1 MGRHVD
7 RLSATGLKSKG
18 DGLHHDGR
26 GLYLQVKNGGRSW
39 VFRYMLNGKARYMGL
54 GPYPGVSLAG
64 ARREADVC
72 RKLIR
77 DSIDPIEARQQQRQ
91 ATRLEAAQ
99 SVTFDYCAKRY
110 IEDHSAG
117 WRNAKHAE
125 QWSSTLET
133 YVYPVFGSLPVQAV
147 DTALVTK
154 VLGPIWKG
162 KTETATRVRQRM
174 EAVLDWATAHG
185 YRSGDN
191 PARWRGHLDK
201 LLPKRSKVQRV
212 KHHDAMP
219 YSELPEFFAELSK
232 RGTVSAKALAFTI
245 LTAARSG
252 EVRGAI
258 RGEINKEG
266 TIWTIPGERTK
277 SGREHRVPLS
287 AQALTLLRSLDYL
300 GSDSAE
306 LLFPGTRGKPL
317 SDTAMR
323 KYLQQDMTR
332 PGLTVHGFRSTFR
345 DWAAECT
352 NFPREIAEAAL
363 AHVLRDKTEAAY
375 QRGDMLERRRM
386 LMEGWAK
393 FCTSG
398 AGAIRKV
405 LPLSAAAKRPSRQT

>member
-1 MGRHVD
+1 MGRHVEQ
-7 RLSATGLKSKG
+7 LSATGLKSKG

-39 VFRYMLNGKARYMGL
+39 VFRYTLNGQARYMGL
-54 GPYPGVSLAG
+54 GPCSGVSLAQ
-64 ARREADVC
+64 ARREAEAC
-72 RKLIR
+72 RRLLR
-77 DSIDPIEARQQQRQ
+77 EGSDPIEARQQHRQ
-91 ATRLEAAQ
+91 ASRLQAAQ
-99 SVTFDYCAKRY
+99 SLTFEYCAKRY

-117 WRNAKHAE
+117 WRNTKHGY

-147 DTALVTK
+147 DTALVSK
-154 VLGPIWKG
+154 VLSPIWKN

-174 EAVLDWATAHG
+174 EAILDWATAHG

-201 LLPKRSKVQRV
+201 LFPKRSKVQRV

-219 YSELPEFFAELSK
+219 YSELPEFFAGLSK
-232 RGTVSAKALAFTI
+232 RKTISAKALVFTI

-252 EVRGAI
+252 ETRGATL
-258 RGEINKEG
+258 GEINSDG
-266 TIWTIPGERTK
+266 TTWTIPGERTK

-287 AQALTLLRSLDYL
+287 PQALALLRSLDYI
-300 GSDSAE
+300 GEDDDQV
-306 LLFPGTRGKPL
+306 LFPGPRGKPL

-323 KYLQQDMTR
+323 KYLQQEMGKSR
-332 PGLTVHGFRSTFR
+332 LTVHGFRSTFR

-386 LMEGWAK
+386 LMEAWAK

-398 AGAIRKV
+398 AATGKV
-405 LPLSAAAKRPSRQT
+405 LPISPMAKRPRIRA

>member
-1 MGRHVD
+1 MARHVE

-39 VFRYMLNGKARYMGL
+39 VFRYTLNGKARYMGL
-54 GPYPGVSLAG
+54 GPYPGVSLAD
-64 ARREADVC
+64 ARRGAEGC
-72 RKLIR
+72 RRLLR
-77 DSIDPIEARQQQRQ
+77 EGSDPIGARQQHRQ
-91 ATRLEAAQ
+91 AARLQAAQ
-99 SVTFDYCAKRY
+99 SVTFEYCAKRY

-133 YVYPVFGSLPVQAV
+133 YAYPVIGSLPIQAI

-154 VLGPIWKG
+154 VLGPIWKH
-162 KTETATRVRQRM
+162 KTETATRVRQRV

-201 LLPKRSKVQRV
+201 LFPKRSKVQKV

-219 YSELPEFFAELSK
+219 YSELSEFFAALSK
-232 RGTVSAKALAFTI
+232 RNTISAKALAFTI

-252 EVRGAI
+252 ETRGAAL
-258 RGEINKEG
+258 GEINSDG
-266 TIWTIPGERTK
+266 TIWTVPGERTK

-287 AQALTLLRSLDYL
+287 NQALALLRSLNYL
-300 GSDSAE
+300 GDDDSE
-306 LLFPGTRGKPL
+306 VLFPGPRGKPL

-323 KYLQQDMTR
+323 KYLQQDMSR

-386 LMEGWAK
+386 LMEAWAK

-398 AGAIRKV
+398 AGSSRKV
-405 LPLSAAAKRPSRQT
+405 LPLA